1 MKGQIVKYIEKEQVI
16 EMLEMDIMNLIIEEI
31 SIREVKKD
39 QLRQK
44 QR

>member
-1 MKGQIVKYIEKEQVI
+1 MKSWIVKYIEKEQVI

-39 QLRQK
+39 
-44 QR
+44 